1 MIRIAAVG
9 DVHAGDAP
17 SPEWV
22 AGCARLAAESDVL
35 LFAGDLTQHGALR
48 EAEALVA
55 PLKGAGV
62 PVVAILGNHDYNMDQ
77 HVAMRRMMEKAGI
90 CVLEG
95 EATTLDIGGTRVG
108 IAGTK
113 GFGGGFS
120 GASASA
126 FGEDAM
132 KAFVGVTRR
141 SADLLGECL
150 AKLSCDIRVALT
162 HYSPARDTLAGE
174 KLEIYPFLGS
184 YLLGAVIDDNN
195 VQLAIHG
202 HAHKGSERGITPGG
216 TPVRNVAMP
225 VLNAPFSVYDFGDAD
240 DSPAK

>member
-1 MIRIAAVG
+1 MIRLAAIG
-9 DVHAGDAP
+9 DVHAGTKP

-22 AGCARLAAESDVL
+22 AGCARLAAESDLL
-35 LFAGDLTQHGALR
+35 LFAGDLTQHGALQ
-48 EAEALVA
+48 EAEALVS

-62 PVVAILGNHDYNMDQ
+62 PVVAILGNHDYNLDL
-77 HVAMRRMMEKAGI
+77 HLPMRRMMEKAGI

-95 EATTLDIGGTRVG
+95 ESTTLDVRGRRIG
-108 IAGTK
+108 IAGSK

-132 KAFVGVTRR
+132 KAFVAVTRK
-141 SADLLGECL
+141 SADALGECL

-162 HYSPARDTLAGE
+162 HYSPARDTLVGE

-184 YLLGAVIDDNN
+184 YLLGDVIDGNN

-202 HAHKGSERGITPGG
+202 HAHKGTERGITPGG
-216 TPVRNVAMP
+216 IPVRNVAMP
-225 VLNAPFSVYDFGDAD
+225 VLQAPFSVYEFSDDFA
-240 DSPAK
+240 AR

>member
-1 MIRIAAVG
+1 MIRIGAIG
-9 DVHAGDAP
+9 DVHAGDRP
-17 SPEWV
+17 SAEWV
-22 AGCARLAAESDVL
+22 DGCARLSAECDLL

-62 PVVAILGNHDYNMDQ
+62 PVVAILGNHDYNLGQ
-77 HVAMRRMMEKAGI
+77 QVEIRRMMERAGL

-95 EATTLDIGGTRVG
+95 ESTTLEVRGRRVG
-108 IAGTK
+108 VAGTK

-126 FGEDAM
+126 FGEDEM
-132 KAFVGVTRR
+132 KAFVNTTRA
-141 SADLLGECL
+141 SADALGESL
-150 AKLSCDIRVALT
+150 ANLRCDLRVALT
-162 HYSPARDTLAGE
+162 HYSPSRDTLAGE

-184 YLLGAVIDDNN
+184 YLLAAAIDDCK
-195 VQLAIHG
+195 VDLAVHG
-202 HAHKGSERGITPGG
+202 HAHLGTERGITAGG

-225 VLNAPFSVYDFGDAD
+225 VLRAPFMVYDF
-240 DSPAK
+240 SE